1 MRGAFPAARRAAHY
15 HPPPMSR
22 SKDLIIVGLATA
34 SVALA
39 ILAWRQRVEIERLA
53 PDAPRHGSRPA
64 ASITI
69 HTASSRNVAVVPPRS
84 AANLPEEFQAAMEQS
99 DAAGG
104 RNRLPERP
112 RRKSALA
119 RLVDNPE
126 FLHALGLHRQAVL
139 DTRFAE
145 LFRRLKLSDE
155 ELAVFKRLLADKEN
169 VALDVVAISEG
180 LPDGPLPADA
190 LRASV
195 RKAREQV
202 EDAIRDSLGRDRYE
216 VYREF
221 ERTLGPRA
229 TIAQLEQRL
238 SYSPTPLTPAQAE
251 SLVQIFAN
259 ASPRAADPAAPAIS
273 VVVTAGATPMPLLPA
288 GAPAGRITEV
298 AIAQAQTVLAPGQM
312 TALREIQAEQFAA
325 SQAAELVREL
335 FPASDE
341 LREAGL
347 TLLLQ

>member
-1 MRGAFPAARRAAHY
+1 MPGAFTAARRAATTHL
-15 HPPPMSR
+15 PPMSR
-22 SKDLIIVGLATA
+22 SKDLLIVGLATA

-39 ILAWRQRVEIERLA
+39 ILAWRQRTEIERLST
-53 PDAPRHGSRPA
+53 DTPRHGARPA

-69 HTASSRNVAVVPPRS
+69 HTANSRNVAVVPPRS
-84 AANLPEEFQAAMEQS
+84 AANLPEEFQAALEQG
-99 DAAGG
+99 DGAQGKG
-104 RNRLPERP
+104 RLLERP

-145 LFRRLKLSDE
+145 LFRRLKLSDD
-155 ELAVFKRLLADKEN
+155 ELATFKRLLADKEN

-195 RKAREQV
+195 RKARDQV
-202 EDAIRDSLGRDRYE
+202 EEAIRASLGRDRYE

-221 ERTLGPRA
+221 ERTLGPRT

-238 SYSPTPLTPAQAE
+238 SYSPTPLTAAQAE
-251 SLVQIFAN
+251 SLVQIFATVV
-259 ASPRAADPAAPAIS
+259 PRATEPAAPAIS
-273 VVVTAGATPMPLLPA
+273 VVVTAGASSLPLLPT
-288 GAPAGRITEV
+288 GAPAGRISEA
-298 AIAQAQTVLAPGQM
+298 AIVQAQAVLAPAQI
-312 TALREIQAEQFAA
+312 TALREIHAEQQAA
-325 SQAAELVREL
+325 AQAAELVRQM
-335 FPASDE
+335 FPATDE
-341 LREAGL
+341 LREVGL